1 MNEYLKKLIKALA
14 EKNLA
19 MQTLLSKSEQAGT
32 TPDEATEAEIVALE
46 KEIAEIEKKLNNLL
60 KAIEAGVLTETTMS
74 RMQELEEKKKDK
86 KA

>member
-1 MNEYLKKLIKALA
+1 MNEYLKKLLKALA

-46 KEIAEIEKKLNNLL
+46 KEIAEIEKTSLALKSKLSLL
-60 KAIEAGVLTETTMS
+60 LNQYKT
-74 RMQELEEKKKDK
+74 Q
-86 KA
+86 